1 MLKTM
6 SKINQNPHEETTPDF
21 FSGYDR
27 SSSCVLVHV
36 HNESDK
42 LRTKFVSTFFPIAAW
57 IPDLK
62 IYFELA
68 LQKIRIIDS
77 HFTVSNNNSLILD
90 ISIAPLQVHFY
101 SETLLTTAF
110 IPCRSFTHRN
120 TEGNYEGRTCPRS
133 LCGSWSEIRTCDLPD
148 ARHRIY
154 L

>member
-57 IPDLK
+57 IPGLK

-77 HFTVSNNNSLILD
+77 HFTVSND
-90 ISIAPLQVHFY
+90 D
-101 SETLLTTAF
+101 
-110 IPCRSFTHRN
+110 SFTHSGYFYSASSSPLLLRD
-120 TEGNYEGRTCPRS
+120 T
-133 LCGSWSEIRTCDLPD
+133 PD
-148 ARHRIY
+148 Y
-154 L
+154 S